1 MMWIA
6 LDLRKPLLLAPALR
20 FELLEVELVAQ
31 ILKPQ
36 DLTMR
41 VAINTQ
47 KIVRMVL
54 MRTTIMKIMAANIMI
69 WQYTLTRN
77 DLHICACNPA
87 LRAKAAKPFRCHL
100 GFAQAT
106 NYSALRLRPCTPR
119 QDTRSCNAVSRTS
132 SFDGKDLHLQALCP
146 HRLSHSSNWSENA
159 LTLQK
164 RGSRCHKEYPVAPLH
179 LGFFS
184 GLDL

>member
-106 NYSALRLRPCTPR
+106 NYFRSALATLHSTPGYAKLQCGQQDFVLRR
-119 QDTRSCNAVSRTS
+119 KR
-132 SFDGKDLHLQALCP
+132 
-146 HRLSHSSNWSENA
+146 
-159 LTLQK
+159 LTLA
-164 RGSRCHKEYPVAPLH
+164 STLPT
-179 LGFFS
+179 
-184 GLDL
+184 